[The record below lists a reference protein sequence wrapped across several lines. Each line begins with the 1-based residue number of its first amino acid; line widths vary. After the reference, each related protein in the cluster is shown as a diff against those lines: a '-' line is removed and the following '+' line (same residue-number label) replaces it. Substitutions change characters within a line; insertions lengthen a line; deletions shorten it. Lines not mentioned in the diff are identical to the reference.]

1 MLKTLI
7 ILLFFPLLQRINAS
21 MRRVDRSVSASS
33 CSVANSLHVLKHVF
47 PHIGV
52 LFLPSRMSHN
62 NPLHAHL
69 HQRRRTCTGS
79 MLSGWRR
86 SFPLSCR
93 RLYEARLNLTDHFH
107 NTHGRGPSPPLCLPP
122 SVFYCNRMKM
132 AAAAEEIPG
141 ALRARLSVN
150 VSLPSVVSSPT
161 LHGSSVPP
169 VEITSTPTLSLYG
182 T

>member
-1 MLKTLI
+1 
-7 ILLFFPLLQRINAS
+7 
-21 MRRVDRSVSASS
+21 MRRVDTSVSARS
-33 CSVANSLHVLKHVF
+33 CSVAYSLHVLKHVF
-47 PHIGV
+47 PHLGV
-52 LFLPSRMSHN
+52 LFLPSRMSYN

-107 NTHGRGPSPPLCLPP
+107 NSG
-122 SVFYCNRMKM
+122 
-132 AAAAEEIPG
+132 
-141 ALRARLSVN
+141 N

-169 VEITSTPTLSLYG
+169 VEINSTPPLSLYG
-182 T
+182 M